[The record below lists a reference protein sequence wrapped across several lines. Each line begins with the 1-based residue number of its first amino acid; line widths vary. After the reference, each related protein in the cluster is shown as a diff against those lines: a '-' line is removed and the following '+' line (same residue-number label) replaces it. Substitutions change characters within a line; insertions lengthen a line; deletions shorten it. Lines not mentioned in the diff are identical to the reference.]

1 MKVSNPQSLSEGLR
15 QAFIRLIAKH
25 TGLEIRERDK
35 AALKEKIVLRM
46 KNIKIETP
54 ENYYHLLS
62 SSTPESHQ
70 EWQKLV
76 SLLTNSE
83 TYFFRDKDQCSLLKH
98 HIFPELIQRKQ
109 NNRTLRICSAGCSS
123 GEEPYSLAILL
134 KELLPELEQW
144 NLTIL
149 GIDINQEALQKAKT
163 GIYRP
168 WSFRRVDVEIIKKYF
183 RVTNNHYHLNPSIMQ
198 MVKFQNLNL
207 LEDLSDQPNGELREF
222 DLILCR
228 NVFIYFES
236 SAIEKVLNQF
246 YKALQPLG
254 YLITGHAELYGQ
266 NLNQF
271 QAKVFPE
278 SVVYQR
284 RDGDGLDTAKLPLPS
299 ETNYIPIKN
308 SLWELNQGDLVS
320 DLEKNNVKMQQAA
333 LNLLKQLPPGT
344 QIPKLGN
351 LTAAE
356 LIAQLETALKSIN
369 QEST

>member
-1 MKVSNPQSLSEGLR
+1 MPNSPSFNEELIT
-15 QAFIRLIAKH
+15 AFVRLIANY
-25 TGLEIRERDK
+25 TGIEIRDRERDSLRDK
-35 AALKEKIVLRM
+35 IFLRIKTLKLD
-46 KNIKIETP
+46 NP
-54 ENYYHLLS
+54 NNYYQLLN
-62 SSTPESHQ
+62 SSTQDSHEEWKRLLVLITNVESF
-70 EWQKLV
+70 
-76 SLLTNSE
+76 
-83 TYFFRDKDQCSLLKH
+83 FFRDTDQFALLRDR
-98 HIFPELIQRKQ
+98 ILPELIQRKQ
-109 NNRTLRICSAGCSS
+109 NKKTLRICSAGCSS

-134 KELLPELEQW
+134 KELLQNLEEW

-183 RVTNNHYHLNPSIMQ
+183 RVTNNQYHLNPSIME
-198 MVKFQNLNL
+198 MVNFQNLNL
-207 LEDLSDQPNGELREF
+207 LKDLSKQPNFTLNEF

-228 NVFIYFES
+228 NVFIYFDS

-246 YKALQPLG
+246 YTALAPLG

-271 QAKVFPE
+271 QANVFPE

-284 RDGDGLDTAKLPLPS
+284 VDGDGADTARLP
-299 ETNYIPIKN
+299 IPDEANDLSVKN
-308 SLWELNQGDLVS
+308 LSWELNQGDLVS
-320 DLEKNNVKMQQAA
+320 DLEKSNVKMQQAA

-356 LIAQLETALKSIN
+356 LITQLETALNSIN

>member
-1 MKVSNPQSLSEGLR
+1 MLNPQSLNEELIS
-15 QAFIRLIAKH
+15 AFVRLIAKH
-25 TGLEIRERDK
+25 SGIEIREREQ
-35 AALKEKIVLRM
+35 AALSEKILLRM
-46 KNIKIETP
+46 KAVKLDSP
-54 ENYYHLLS
+54 ANYYQLLN
-62 SSTPESHQ
+62 SSTPNSHNEWKSLMILITNIESF
-70 EWQKLV
+70 
-76 SLLTNSE
+76 
-83 TYFFRDKDQCSLLKH
+83 FFRDTDQFALLRDR
-98 HIFPELIQRKQ
+98 ILPELIQRKQ

-183 RVTNNHYHLNPSIMQ
+183 RVTNNQYHLNSSIMQ
-198 MVKFQNLNL
+198 MVRFQNLNL
-207 LEDLSDQPNGELREF
+207 LENLSNQPNCELREF

-246 YKALQPLG
+246 YNALQPLG

-284 RDGDGLDTAKLPLPS
+284 IDRDGFDTAKLPLPS
-299 ETNYIPIKN
+299 ETNYIPVKN

-344 QIPKLGN
+344 QLPKLGN